1 MATPTVEFHH
11 LQGMKSLGTKLLE
24 IVKNTVELQVETFLL
39 FDFDRT
45 LTNGFATPDE
55 TLPMEK
61 RIRGGKHTLDALRVC
76 KQHDH
81 LIKMFIITAR
91 SPSVLTIQQL
101 EASMSNCQSELAEIF
116 LTDDHKSSEYKVEK
130 FHGIQLAFKGHLY
143 ASDYSKSFAIRHLL
157 TTKPTSSKTTLHFFD
172 DFVGNAYDVGISEYP
187 AGSLGG
193 VHTYWWDTFEEEQL
207 GFIGP
212 ITSFSSDFPY
222 QDGTVKARIQ
232 FGLSP
237 EDSEKRK
244 AWYLQHELK
253 NNIKPKDIK
262 LEAPPVQKLNL
273 SKFQNLTFGGPPKR
287 QPLSPDADGN
297 GSGTSANSSQ
307 NGGTHSSGT

>member
-1 MATPTVEFHH
+1 MSKPSVTEFHH
-11 LQGMKSLGTKLLE
+11 LQGMKSLGTKLQE
-24 IVKNTVELQVETFLL
+24 IVKATLLTQKETFLL

-55 TLPMEK
+55 HLPMER
-61 RIRGGKHTLDALRVC
+61 RIRGGEHTLEALRLC

-101 EASMSNCQSELAEIF
+101 EASMMNCQNELAEIF
-116 LTDDHKSSEYKVEK
+116 LTDDHQSSDYKVEK
-130 FHGIQLAFKGHLY
+130 FHGVQLAFKGHLY

-157 TTKPTSSKTTLHFFD
+157 TTKQTSNTVLHFFD
-172 DFVGNAYDVGISEYP
+172 DFVGNAFDVGVTEYP
-187 AGSLGG
+187 AGSLEE

-222 QDGTVKARIQ
+222 QDGTIKARGQ

-237 EDSEKRK
+237 EESEKRK
-244 AWYLQHELK
+244 QWYLQYELK
-253 NNIKPKDIK
+253 NNIKPKDMK

-273 SKFQNLTFGGPPKR
+273 AKFQNLSFGGPPKR
-287 QPLSPDADGN
+287 SPPTSDGTGPSN
-297 GSGTSANSSQ
+297 AASGAQENST
-307 NGGTHSSGT
+307 NGGST